1 MKHGLFGN
9 SVSTH
14 TFNIV
19 FLLIVMAIGFS
30 AISYSNSV
38 NLSRSY
44 CDIFGSILGG
54 QSLADV
60 GQLSSSQVE
69 LLTPIQNCLTNKL
82 ATSLGSAN
90 SGDHFL
96 ETTETPTY
104 LTNIQQLYKISA
116 LYNSSTPTNVL
127 TSTSLQQIQI
137 LKSYLLHMET
147 MPIKS
152 PDFTIQS
159 ILTQLNTYTN
169 GSSISSRQR
178 NQCSQSLLRDQYVYN
193 AVDCENTLINYLTET
208 LITEPRCL
216 QIPTWQGSGGT
227 KDADLNDAQ
236 HTIELNGTCPTIYD
250 FYNGSNAA
258 CFLGKRLD
266 ILRTA
271 NCTTT
276 AQEYNRRLKNLIK
289 FSVQTA
295 SYTNSYLQNL
305 RNYFGAYVALSTNM
319 S

>member
-104 LTNIQQLYKISA
+104 LTNI
-116 LYNSSTPTNVL
+116 
-127 TSTSLQQIQI
+127 
-137 LKSYLLHMET
+137 
-147 MPIKS
+147 
-152 PDFTIQS
+152 
-159 ILTQLNTYTN
+159 
-169 GSSISSRQR
+169 
-178 NQCSQSLLRDQYVYN
+178 
-193 AVDCENTLINYLTET
+193 
-208 LITEPRCL
+208 
-216 QIPTWQGSGGT
+216 
-227 KDADLNDAQ
+227 
-236 HTIELNGTCPTIYD
+236 
-250 FYNGSNAA
+250 
-258 CFLGKRLD
+258 
-266 ILRTA
+266 
-271 NCTTT
+271 
-276 AQEYNRRLKNLIK
+276 
-289 FSVQTA
+289 
-295 SYTNSYLQNL
+295 
-305 RNYFGAYVALSTNM
+305 
-319 S
+319 